1 MKHCHATD
9 PLLLD
14 SGQAERVNLWCKY
27 QMTEI
32 LDDVILGNADVCL
45 LIFDLG

>member
-1 MKHCHATD
+1 MAD
-9 PLLLD
+9 GNIAMPLTE
-14 SGQAERVNLWCKY
+14 AERVNLWCKY